1 MSKYNDYGQFMSA
14 VIKEADEKS
23 KQTNQAGL
31 TGWFKLTGAAA
42 NIISIMLQIL
52 SVSWVAFL
60 GVGALMVL
68 APIPFLASL
77 AVFAISPVGLLV
89 IAALISFGGVDA
101 IKHMYERKEIVV
113 AILDIGKKYKP
124 EFDKL
129 NGNVESIDALID
141 KAANEILNIR

>member
-14 VIKEADEKS
+14 VLKDADEKC
-23 KQTNQAGL
+23 KQTNQEGL
-31 TGWFKLTGAAA
+31 TGWFKLTGVAA
-42 NIISIMLQIL
+42 NIISIMLHIL
-52 SVSWVAFL
+52 SVSWAAFVS
-60 GVGALMVL
+60 VGALMAL
-68 APIPFLASL
+68 APIPFIAALS
-77 AVFAISPVGLLV
+77 VFVVSPIGLLV